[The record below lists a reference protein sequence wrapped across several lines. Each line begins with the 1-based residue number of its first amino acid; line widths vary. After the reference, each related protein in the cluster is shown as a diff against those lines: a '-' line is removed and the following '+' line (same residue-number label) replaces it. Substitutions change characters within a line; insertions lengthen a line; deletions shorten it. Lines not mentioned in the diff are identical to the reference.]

1 MIPATSPEPSHQPH
15 QNHVPGPNE
24 DGARGFP
31 LLNHHHVTANSVNLK
46 RTTNFQKQACQ
57 SKKPPS
63 QSRDR
68 SHRLLVPRHTVVV
81 SMFETLS
88 DESFNQPRGGHST
101 QSAQGEQRPNELNE
115 PDFFLFGVEGTRV
128 LGVIGAEQMERVLSE
143 AVWKPL
149 QLKNLNSDFWVRLY
163 PP

>member
-15 QNHVPGPNE
+15 QNHVPTVTRPGPNE
-24 DGARGFP
+24 DGTRGFP

-46 RTTNFQKQACQ
+46 RTTNFQKKACQ
-57 SKKPPS
+57 SKEPPS

-101 QSAQGEQRPNELNE
+101 
-115 PDFFLFGVEGTRV
+115 
-128 LGVIGAEQMERVLSE
+128 
-143 AVWKPL
+143 
-149 QLKNLNSDFWVRLY
+149 
-163 PP
+163 